1 MSTNKTSEYADIPFL
16 NSVAKLPG
24 YVRGSLSNLLNG
36 PKWQKGPVDLSDLK
50 TTDPKASKGSFI
62 HFDRKSKEIAIKD
75 NAGNVLYKAPA
86 TSGAIG
92 FMDPEFEGVKNKGT
106 IPAGMYY
113 FSPESDVY
121 INNPANI
128 RTFDYDLGGVS
139 WGSGKFRLHPA
150 EGTDTKGRSNFTIH
164 GGGSPGSAGC
174 IKITNL
180 SDKDRAI
187 LDKFTELRKSN
198 EYNAKSALQEF
209 GYKFRKNREFNKQSP
224 EVKDKPFKD
233 FFKEVIKHFDGKK
246 PIPVK
251 VTKIDPTI
259 GNANS
264 LKLANFK
271 KFAVSLPEYSA
282 TPSNESIAVQGNID
296 LTTRPIVKNKD
307 GSISTVRSMSFFE
320 PESGLEVLV
329 PTVSDEGK
337 IMSDED
343 AKSYYYKT
351 KKHLGKFRSPE
362 DATAY
367 AKKLHEQQEKLYVN
381 R

>member
-36 PKWQKGPVDLSDLK
+36 PKWQKGPVALSDLK

-92 FMDPEFEGVKNKGT
+92 FMDPELEGIKNKGT

-180 SDKDRAI
+180 SDKDRDI

-198 EYNAKSALQEF
+198 EYNAKSVLQEF

-251 VTKIDPTI
+251 VTKIDPI
-259 GNANS
+259 VGNINS

-271 KFAVSLPEYSA
+271 KFAVSLPEYSV
-282 TPSNESIAVQGNID
+282 TPSNES
-296 LTTRPIVKNKD
+296 LY
-307 GSISTVRSMSFFE
+307 
-320 PESGLEVLV
+320 
-329 PTVSDEGK
+329 GK
-337 IMSDED
+337 
-343 AKSYYYKT
+343 
-351 KKHLGKFRSPE
+351 R
-362 DATAY
+362 
-367 AKKLHEQQEKLYVN
+367 
-381 R
+381 

>member
-1 MSTNKTSEYADIPFL
+1 MSTDKTSEYADIPFL

-24 YVRGSLSNLLNG
+24 YARGSLSNLLNG
-36 PKWQKGPVDLSDLK
+36 PKWQKGPVALSDLK

-75 NAGNVLYKAPA
+75 TAGNVLYKVPA

-92 FMDPEFEGVKNKGT
+92 FMDPEFESVKNKGT
-106 IPAGMYY
+106 IPAGMYH

-198 EYNAKSALQEF
+198 EYNAKSVLQEF

-251 VTKIDPTI
+251 VTKIDPI
-259 GNANS
+259 VGNINS

-271 KFAVSLPEYSA
+271 KFAVS
-282 TPSNESIAVQGNID
+282 
-296 LTTRPIVKNKD
+296 R
-307 GSISTVRSMSFFE
+307 
-320 PESGLEVLV
+320 
-329 PTVSDEGK
+329 
-337 IMSDED
+337 
-343 AKSYYYKT
+343 
-351 KKHLGKFRSPE
+351 
-362 DATAY
+362 
-367 AKKLHEQQEKLYVN
+367 
-381 R
+381 